1 MARGNRREQI
11 FRSNHDRKLF
21 LETLDEDRNRIYRGS
36 LERRAPEASRAEQLL
51 REGLR
56 AAGLDGRGLLR
67 CSGADPRK
75 VAIAR
80 AIWEQTVVPQKMAGR
95 TVRDE
100 ERSQRESAT
109 ASQSAKCQAIGP
121 PALPPEAA
129 FIRRN

>member
-1 MARGNRREQI
+1 MRGRRMG
-11 FRSNHDRKLF
+11 RTRM
-21 LETLDEDRNRIYRGS
+21 GS
-36 LERRAPEASRAEQLL
+36 GVEL

-56 AAGLDGRGLLR
+56 AVGLDGRGLLR

-121 PALPPEAA
+121 PALTPEAA